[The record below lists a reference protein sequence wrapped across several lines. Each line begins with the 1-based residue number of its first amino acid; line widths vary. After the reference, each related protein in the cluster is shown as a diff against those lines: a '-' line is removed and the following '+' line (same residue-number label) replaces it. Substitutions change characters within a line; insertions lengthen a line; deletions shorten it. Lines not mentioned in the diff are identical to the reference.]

1 MWHVDE
7 ASVGNVCVG
16 AGAGVESTS
25 DLMVAGRIQFGAVLV
40 YERVDV
46 ELVYE
51 VVGDGGELAWA
62 VVETGYG
69 RVGVGCVDEWVVAE
83 LEYDWVG
90 VECGKVGVEEVAVA
104 DVKEGEH
111 EQSFVKMQWDSES
124 LPNYS
129 VEQE

>member
-1 MWHVDE
+1 MGHVDE
-7 ASVGNVCVG
+7 ASVGSVCVG
-16 AGAGVESTS
+16 AAAGVECTS

-51 VVGDGGELAWA
+51 VVGGGGGLAWA

-69 RVGVGCVDEWVVAE
+69 RVGVGCVDEWAVAE
-83 LEYDWVG
+83 LEYEWVG
-90 VECGKVGVEEVAVA
+90 VECGKVGVEEVVVV